1 MGKPGEKPSE
11 HKRDQLQQLYT
22 YMSCKFE
29 NQHGAIPCR
38 GLCHAGGAG
47 GLYNAG
53 GYTMQVGVYYAGVC
67 VCVCGGG
74 GVIPCR
80 GLYHAGGHPSSYITP
95 SNRV

>member
-47 GLYNAG
+47 GYTMQGAIPCKWGYTMQVFVCVCVGGGVLYHAG
-53 GYTMQVGVYYAGVC
+53 GYTMQVVTRPA
-67 VCVCGGG
+67 
-74 GVIPCR
+74 I
-80 GLYHAGGHPSSYITP
+80 
-95 SNRV
+95 